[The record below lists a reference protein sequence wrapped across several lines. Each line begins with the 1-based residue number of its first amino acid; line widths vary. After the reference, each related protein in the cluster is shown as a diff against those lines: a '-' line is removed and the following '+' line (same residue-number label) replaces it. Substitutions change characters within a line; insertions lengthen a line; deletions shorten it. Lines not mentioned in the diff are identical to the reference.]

1 MFLIE
6 TDLIYAIM
14 KKEDPLKDKAKQI
27 LKKSKELHCSSA
39 TIVEIF
45 SVLKALDRFRS
56 VAPKI
61 KALANLP
68 NLSFTP
74 ITPDVAERAAEIH
87 SAGLLTFFDS
97 FYAATALASDM
108 TLVSSDKAFAKIPN
122 LKFISIDE
130 YLSKVNGNFQY
141 DEI

>member
-14 KKEDPLKDKAKQI
+14 KKEDPLKEKAKQI
-27 LKKSKELHCSSA
+27 LKRSRQLHCSSA

-45 SVLKALDRFRS
+45 SILKALDRFTS
-56 VAPKI
+56 VAPKV
-61 KALANLP
+61 KALANFL
-68 NLSFTP
+68 NLSFLP
-74 ITPDVAERAAEIH
+74 ITPDVADQAAQIH

-108 TLVSSDKAFAKIPN
+108 TLISSDKAFANVPN
-122 LKFISIDE
+122 LKFMSINE
-130 YLSKVNGNFQY
+130 YVSKVLKT
-141 DEI
+141 